1 MSSGPEWERVEKPL
15 LEHLKSMGWETLIW
29 RERQE
34 ADAVGRDSERDVLL
48 ERRLGSALR
57 RNNLGSNGEPWLDQG
72 RVKSAIAELRTVPA
86 GVGLLEANRL
96 STELLLGGFAV
107 PGLDGGREQIVDYVC
122 WDDWS
127 ANDFLAISQF
137 PVATPGKRPNIR
149 PDVTLFVNGIPLVV
163 IEAKPPGSESGITDA
178 IDQLRRYANQRD
190 SEAPEGA
197 EQLFWTNQFTVA
209 TTGERAEAGT
219 FSALPEHYLAWQ
231 DPHPSSKEDVA
242 ESLGMLVEA
251 VTQQEVLTAGMLAP
265 ERLLDIVRYFTLF
278 MDTGSGR
285 TIKLVCRYQQ
295 YRGVQKALQRLLTG
309 NTRIEDGHVDR
320 RGGIIWHTQGS
331 GKSLTMVFL
340 IRAMR
345 SHPELRKFKI
355 VLVTDRT
362 DLEVQLRDT
371 AALTGETVKVA
382 RSAAETRE
390 LLRQPGP
397 AVVMAMI
404 QKNRDTSG
412 GNDDGLTDEEAF
424 EVLNKSESILV
435 MVDEAHRSQA

>member
-320 RGGIIWHTQGS
+320 RGGIIWHTQGL